1 MLGTQGTS
9 RAQPVSADGAASQ
22 SVATPAQQPLPSPG
36 AAADGAQNIGRLSIA
51 TNAACELRIGGAP
64 QIPVLMPDAPR
75 SVMVPPGETVI
86 ECASTTVR
94 EAALKKVVAIAAG
107 GNQDIAL
114 DVAALVVAASCAG
127 KPATLADLG
136 NGTLRHCV
144 TRLDWTESDSGSGGM
159 IWDDARAWCAKK
171 GAGWRLPT
179 PDELAELIDRSGRSQ
194 TACNKHTCNVSPR
207 FKLTSPLVWSNQVT
221 GPGMAMLVNLML
233 GGRHPTGQESNF
245 DYHALCLRHSS
256 EKENQ

>member
-1 MLGTQGTS
+1 MLAAEGMS
-9 RAQPVSADGAASQ
+9 RAQPVPADGAASR
-22 SVATPAQQPLPSPG
+22 SVAPAQQSLRSS
-36 AAADGAQNIGRLSIA
+36 ATAADGAQNIGRLSID

-75 SVMVPPGETVI
+75 SVMVPPGEAVI

-94 EAALKKVVAIAAG
+94 EATLKTVIAIAAG
-107 GNQDIAL
+107 GKQDIAL

-127 KPATLADLG
+127 RPATLADLG

-144 TRLDWTESDSGSGGM
+144 TGADWTESDSGSGGM
-159 IWDDARAWCAKK
+159 VWDDARAWCVKK

-179 PDELAELIDRSGRSQ
+179 PGDLAELIDRSGRSQ
-194 TACNKHTCNVSPR
+194 TTCNKHTCNVSPR
-207 FKLTSPLVWSNQVT
+207 FKLTSPLVWSDQVT

-256 EKENQ
+256 GKENQ